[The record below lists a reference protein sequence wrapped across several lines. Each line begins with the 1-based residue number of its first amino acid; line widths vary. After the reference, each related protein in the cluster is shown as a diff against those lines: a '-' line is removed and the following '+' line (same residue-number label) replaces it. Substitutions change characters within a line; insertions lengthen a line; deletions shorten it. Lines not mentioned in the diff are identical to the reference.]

1 MTRRFVNAK
10 CPACGRL
17 LKGWV
22 RHLRGAAK
30 SPRLPQ
36 HRAGEGIIRPWCQAS
51 NSTVEQ
57 AVIAGVR
64 NV

>member
-1 MTRRFVNAK
+1 MKRVFVNAK

-17 LKGWV
+17 LFARRV
-22 RHLRGAAK
+22 RGSSA

-36 HRAGEGIIRPWCQAS
+36 HRAGDAIVRPWCQAS
-51 NSTVEQ
+51 GVTIKE
-57 AVIAGVR
+57 ALEAGVR

>member
-1 MTRRFVNAK
+1 MIRKFSNAK

-17 LKGWV
+17 LKGWT
-22 RHLRGAAK
+22 RRIRGAST

-36 HRAGEGIIRPWCQAS
+36 HRAGDAIVRPWCQAS
-51 NSTVEQ
+51 NLTIEE
-57 AVIAGVR
+57 AVVAGVR